1 MSRRVGLRRRQRRR
15 KQILFAGIGLFV
27 VAAITMAVILIL
39 NSAKKVPD
47 GQEGESQ
54 PASSV
59 LISADELMQNGDFDG
74 ALALLAAT
82 PQEDE
87 NYSAAMEKIVALS
100 VQRADSLYAADET
113 AYDKSIAALN
123 QGLTYMPDSQEL
135 KSALE
140 KYQQIKQSKEVKLVE
155 YTGVVE
161 HWFTHALIA
170 FPEITLETN
179 SDYYWKD
186 CITPYEFKNFLQAL
200 YDYGFILIDPSICI
214 ANPSGDGE
222 TYAWVDKLMLPEGKK
237 PLIMSF
243 DDVVYDSR
251 KMHCGMVDKIIVDE
265 NGKLASYTKHLNGE
279 EVISYDNEFIPILE
293 QFCEDHPDFSHNGAK
308 GVIALTGFAGVL
320 GYRTNRESENRESEI
335 EEAKKVVEVLK
346 QNGWTF
352 ASHSYS
358 HTNFTNASL
367 EKVKD
372 DTQKWQ
378 NEVQNIVGETPVF
391 IYPFG
396 ARIPN
401 GDERIY
407 VLKDAGFKLFCG
419 VGSKNAINWEMKDG
433 TLLMDR
439 RTMDG
444 TALTEYEE
452 IYAPFIDIKAARDPL
467 RPADQ

>member
-1 MSRRVGLRRRQRRR
+1 MSYRSRLRRRERRR
-15 KQILFAGIGLFV
+15 RHIMIAACSVFAVAVVVIASIFIIKAVKKTPDKQGEAKP
-27 VAAITMAVILIL
+27 VA
-39 NSAKKVPD
+39 
-47 GQEGESQ
+47 
-54 PASSV
+54 SV
-59 LISADELMQNGDFDG
+59 LTSADELMQSGDLDG

-82 PQEDE
+82 PEDDE
-87 NYSAAMEKIVALS
+87 NYDAAMEKI
-100 VQRADSLYAADET
+100 ADLCIQKADALYAEDET
-113 AYDKSIAALN
+113 AYDASISVLN
-123 QGLTYMPDSQEL
+123 QGLGYTQNERLST
-135 KSALE
+135 ALE
-140 KYQQIKQSKEVKLVE
+140 KYQGIKQSKEVKLVA

-179 SDYYWKD
+179 SEYYWKD
-186 CITPYEFKNFLQAL
+186 CITPYEFKHFLQAL
-200 YDYGFILIDPSICI
+200 YDYGFILIDPAICI
-214 ANPSGDGE
+214 ENPSGDGK
-222 TYAWVDKLMLPEGKK
+222 TFAWVDQLMLPEGKK

-265 NGKLASYTKHLNGE
+265 NGELASYTKHLNGE
-279 EVISYDNEFIPILE
+279 EVISYDNEFIPIIE
-293 QFCEDHPDFSHNGAK
+293 QFCKEHPDFSHNGAK

-320 GYRTNRESENRESEI
+320 GYRTNRQSENRESEI
-335 EEAKKVVEVLK
+335 EEAKKVVAVLK
-346 QNGWTF
+346 EHGWTF

-358 HTNFTNASL
+358 HTNFANASL
-367 EKVKD
+367 EKVQD

-391 IYPFG
+391 VYPFG

-401 GDERIY
+401 EDPRIE
-407 VLKDAGFKLFCG
+407 VLKNAGFKLFCG

-444 TALTEYEE
+444 TALNEYQE
-452 IYAPFIDIKAARDPL
+452 IYKPFLDVTAARDPL
-467 RPADQ
+467 RPAGH

>member
-1 MSRRVGLRRRQRRR
+1 MSYRSRLRRRERRR
-15 KQILFAGIGLFV
+15 KHIMIAACSVFAVAV
-27 VAAITMAVILIL
+27 VVIASIFIIKAVKKTPDKQGE
-39 NSAKKVPD
+39 AKPV
-47 GQEGESQ
+47 
-54 PASSV
+54 ASV
-59 LISADELMQNGDFDG
+59 LTSADELMQSGDLDG

-82 PQEDE
+82 PEDDE
-87 NYSAAMEKIVALS
+87 NYDAAMEKI
-100 VQRADSLYAADET
+100 ADLCIQKADALYAEDET
-113 AYDKSIAALN
+113 AYDASIAVLN
-123 QGLTYMPDSQEL
+123 QGLGYTQNERLST
-135 KSALE
+135 ALE
-140 KYQQIKQSKEVKLVE
+140 KYQGIKQSKEVKLVA

-179 SDYYWKD
+179 SEYYWKD
-186 CITPYEFKNFLQAL
+186 CITPYEFKHFLQAL
-200 YDYGFILIDPSICI
+200 YDYGFILIDPAICI
-214 ANPSGDGE
+214 ENPSGDGK
-222 TYAWVDKLMLPEGKK
+222 TFAWVDQLMLPEGKK

-265 NGKLASYTKHLNGE
+265 NGELASYTKHLNGE
-279 EVISYDNEFIPILE
+279 EVISYDNEFIPIIE
-293 QFCEDHPDFSHNGAK
+293 QFCKEHPDFSHNGAK

-320 GYRTNRESENRESEI
+320 GDRTNRQSENRESEI
-335 EEAKKVVEVLK
+335 EEAKKVVAVLK
-346 QNGWTF
+346 EHGWTF

-358 HTNFTNASL
+358 HTNFANASL
-367 EKVKD
+367 EKVQD

-391 IYPFG
+391 VYPFG

-401 GDERIY
+401 EDPRIE
-407 VLKDAGFKLFCG
+407 VLKNAGFKLFCG

-444 TALTEYEE
+444 TALNEYQE
-452 IYAPFIDIKAARDPL
+452 IYKPFLDVTAARDPL
-467 RPADQ
+467 RPAGH

>member
-1 MSRRVGLRRRQRRR
+1 MSYRSRLRRRERRR
-15 KQILFAGIGLFV
+15 KHIIIAACSVLAAAVVVVAGIFIIKAVKKTPDKEGDAKP
-27 VAAITMAVILIL
+27 VA
-39 NSAKKVPD
+39 
-47 GQEGESQ
+47 
-54 PASSV
+54 SV
-59 LISADELMQNGDFDG
+59 LTSADELMQSGDFDG

-82 PQEDE
+82 PEDNE
-87 NYSAAMEKIVALS
+87 NHAAAMEKI
-100 VQRADSLYAADET
+100 ADLCIQKADAIYAEDET
-113 AYDKSIAALN
+113 AYDASIAVLN
-123 QGLTYMPDSQEL
+123 QGLAYTQSERL
-135 KSALE
+135 STALE
-140 KYQQIKQSKEVKLVE
+140 KYQGIKQSKEVKLVA

-170 FPEITLETN
+170 FPEITVETN
-179 SDYYWKD
+179 TEYYWKD
-186 CITPYEFKNFLQAL
+186 CITPYEFKHFLQAL
-200 YDYGFILIDPSICI
+200 YDYGFILVDPAICI
-214 ANPSGDGE
+214 ENPSGDGK
-222 TYAWVDKLMLPEGKK
+222 TFAWADKLMLPEGKK

-279 EVISYDNEFIPILE
+279 EVISYDNEFIPIIE
-293 QFCEDHPDFSHNGAK
+293 QFCKEHPDFSHNGAK

-320 GYRTNRESENRESEI
+320 GYRTNRQSENRESEI
-335 EEAKKVVEVLK
+335 EEAKKVVAVLK
-346 QNGWTF
+346 EHGWTF

-358 HTNFTNASL
+358 HTNFANASL
-367 EKVKD
+367 EKVQD

-391 IYPFG
+391 IWPFG

-401 GDERIY
+401 EDPRIE
-407 VLKDAGFKLFCG
+407 VLKNAGFKLFCG

-444 TALTEYEE
+444 TALNEYRE
-452 IYAPFIDIKAARDPL
+452 IYKPFLDVTAARDPL
-467 RPADQ
+467 RPAGH

>member
-1 MSRRVGLRRRQRRR
+1 MSYRSRLRRRERRR
-15 KQILFAGIGLFV
+15 RHIMIAACSVFTLAV
-27 VAAITMAVILIL
+27 VVIASIFIIKAVKKTPGEKGDAKPAA
-39 NSAKKVPD
+39 
-47 GQEGESQ
+47 
-54 PASSV
+54 SV
-59 LISADELMQNGDFDG
+59 LTSADELMQSGDFDG

-82 PQEDE
+82 PEDNE
-87 NYSAAMEKIVALS
+87 NYDAAMEKIADLCI
-100 VQRADSLYAADET
+100 QRADALYAEDET
-113 AYDKSIAALN
+113 AYDASIAVLN
-123 QGLTYMPDSQEL
+123 QGLAYTQNERLST
-135 KSALE
+135 ALE
-140 KYQQIKQSKEVKLVE
+140 KYQGIKQSKEVKLVE

-179 SDYYWKD
+179 SEYYWKD
-186 CITPYEFKNFLQAL
+186 CITPYEFKHFLQAL

-214 ANPSGDGE
+214 ENPSGDGK
-222 TYAWVDKLMLPEGKK
+222 TFAWADKLMLPEGKK

-265 NGKLASYTKHLNGE
+265 NGELASYTKHLNGE
-279 EVISYDNEFIPILE
+279 EVISYDNEFIPIIE
-293 QFCEDHPDFSHNGAK
+293 QFCKEHPDFSHNGAK

-320 GYRTNRESENRESEI
+320 GYRTNRQSENRESEI
-335 EEAKKVVEVLK
+335 EEAKKVVAVLK
-346 QNGWTF
+346 EHGWTF

-358 HTNFTNASL
+358 HTNFANASL
-367 EKVKD
+367 EKVQD

-391 IYPFG
+391 IWPFG

-401 GDERIY
+401 EDPRIE
-407 VLKDAGFKLFCG
+407 VLKNAGFKLFCG

-444 TALTEYEE
+444 TALNEYQE
-452 IYAPFIDIKAARDPL
+452 IYKPFLDVAAARDPL
-467 RPADQ
+467 RPAGH

>member
-1 MSRRVGLRRRQRRR
+1 MSYRSRLRRRERRR
-15 KQILFAGIGLFV
+15 KHIIIAACSVLAAAVVVVAGIFIIKAVKKTPDKEGDAKP
-27 VAAITMAVILIL
+27 VA
-39 NSAKKVPD
+39 
-47 GQEGESQ
+47 
-54 PASSV
+54 SV
-59 LISADELMQNGDFDG
+59 LTSADELMQSGDFDG

-82 PQEDE
+82 PEDNE
-87 NYSAAMEKIVALS
+87 NHAAAMEKI
-100 VQRADSLYAADET
+100 ADLCIQKADAIYAEDET
-113 AYDKSIAALN
+113 AYDASIAVLN
-123 QGLTYMPDSQEL
+123 QGLSYTQSERL
-135 KSALE
+135 STALE
-140 KYQQIKQSKEVKLVE
+140 KYQGIKQSKEVKLVA

-170 FPEITLETN
+170 FPEITVETN
-179 SDYYWKD
+179 TEYYWKD
-186 CITPYEFKNFLQAL
+186 CITPYEFKHFLQAL
-200 YDYGFILIDPSICI
+200 YDYGFILVDPAICI
-214 ANPSGDGE
+214 ENPSGDGK
-222 TYAWVDKLMLPEGKK
+222 TFAWADKLMLPEGKK

-279 EVISYDNEFIPILE
+279 EVISYDNEFIPIIE
-293 QFCEDHPDFSHNGAK
+293 QFCKEHPDFSHNGAK

-320 GYRTNRESENRESEI
+320 GYRTNRQSENRESEI
-335 EEAKKVVEVLK
+335 EEAKKVVAVLK
-346 QNGWTF
+346 EHGWTF

-358 HTNFTNASL
+358 HTNFANASL
-367 EKVKD
+367 EKVQD

-391 IYPFG
+391 IWPFG

-401 GDERIY
+401 EDPRIE
-407 VLKDAGFKLFCG
+407 VLKNAGFKLFCG

-444 TALTEYEE
+444 TALNEYRE
-452 IYAPFIDIKAARDPL
+452 IYKPFLDVTAARDPL
-467 RPADQ
+467 RPAGH

>member
-1 MSRRVGLRRRQRRR
+1 MNYRSRLRRRERRR
-15 KQILFAGIGLFV
+15 RHIMIAACSVFALAVVVIAGIFIVKAVKKTPDKEGDSKP
-27 VAAITMAVILIL
+27 VA
-39 NSAKKVPD
+39 
-47 GQEGESQ
+47 
-54 PASSV
+54 SV
-59 LISADELMQNGDFDG
+59 LTSADELMQGGDFDG

-82 PQEDE
+82 PEGDE
-87 NYSAAMEKIVALS
+87 NYDAAMEKIADLCI
-100 VQRADSLYAADET
+100 QRADALYAEDET
-113 AYDKSIAALN
+113 AYDASIAVLN
-123 QGLTYMPDSQEL
+123 QGLAYTQNERLST
-135 KSALE
+135 ALE
-140 KYQQIKQSKEVKLVE
+140 KYQGIKQSKEVKLVE

-179 SDYYWKD
+179 SEYYWKD
-186 CITPYEFKNFLQAL
+186 CITPYEFKHFLQAL

-214 ANPSGDGE
+214 ENPSGDGK
-222 TYAWVDKLMLPEGKK
+222 TFAWADKLMLPEGKK

-265 NGKLASYTKHLNGE
+265 NGELASYTKHLNGE
-279 EVISYDNEFIPILE
+279 EVISYDNEFIPIIE
-293 QFCEDHPDFSHNGAK
+293 QFCKEHPDFSHNGAK

-320 GYRTNRESENRESEI
+320 GYRTNRQSENRESEI
-335 EEAKKVVEVLK
+335 EEAKKVVAVLK
-346 QNGWTF
+346 EHGWTF

-358 HTNFTNASL
+358 HTNFANASL
-367 EKVKD
+367 EKVQD

-391 IYPFG
+391 VYPFG

-401 GDERIY
+401 EDPRIE
-407 VLKDAGFKLFCG
+407 VLKNAGFKLFCG

-444 TALTEYEE
+444 TALTEYQE
-452 IYAPFIDIKAARDPL
+452 IYAAFLDVSAARDPL
-467 RPADQ
+467 RPAGH

>member
-1 MSRRVGLRRRQRRR
+1 MIAACSVFAVAVVVIASIFIIKAVKKTPD
-15 KQILFAGIGLFV
+15 KQGEAKP
-27 VAAITMAVILIL
+27 VA
-39 NSAKKVPD
+39 
-47 GQEGESQ
+47 
-54 PASSV
+54 SV
-59 LISADELMQNGDFDG
+59 LTSADELMQSGDLDG

-82 PQEDE
+82 PEDDE
-87 NYSAAMEKIVALS
+87 NYDAAMEKI
-100 VQRADSLYAADET
+100 ADLCIQKADALYAEDET
-113 AYDKSIAALN
+113 AYDASIAVLN
-123 QGLTYMPDSQEL
+123 QGLGYTQNERLST
-135 KSALE
+135 ALE
-140 KYQQIKQSKEVKLVE
+140 KYQEIKQSKEVKLVA

-179 SDYYWKD
+179 SEYYWKD
-186 CITPYEFKNFLQAL
+186 CITPYEFKHFLQAL
-200 YDYGFILIDPSICI
+200 YDYGFILIDPAICI
-214 ANPSGDGE
+214 ENPSGDGK
-222 TYAWVDKLMLPEGKK
+222 TFAWVDQLMLPEGKK

-265 NGKLASYTKHLNGE
+265 NGELASYTKHLNGE
-279 EVISYDNEFIPILE
+279 EVISYDNEFIPIIE
-293 QFCEDHPDFSHNGAK
+293 QFCKEHPDFSHNGAK

-320 GYRTNRESENRESEI
+320 GYRTNRQSENRESEI
-335 EEAKKVVEVLK
+335 EEAKKVVAVLK
-346 QNGWTF
+346 EHGWTF

-358 HTNFTNASL
+358 HTNFANASL
-367 EKVKD
+367 EKVQD

-391 IYPFG
+391 VYPFG

-401 GDERIY
+401 EDPRIE
-407 VLKDAGFKLFCG
+407 VLKNAGFKLFCG

-444 TALTEYEE
+444 TALNEYQE
-452 IYAPFIDIKAARDPL
+452 IYKPFLDVTAARDPL
-467 RPADQ
+467 RPAGH

>member
-1 MSRRVGLRRRQRRR
+1 MNYRSRLRRRERRR
-15 KQILFAGIGLFV
+15 RHIMIAACSVFAVAVVVIASIFIIKAVKKTPDKQGEAKP
-27 VAAITMAVILIL
+27 VA
-39 NSAKKVPD
+39 
-47 GQEGESQ
+47 
-54 PASSV
+54 SV
-59 LISADELMQNGDFDG
+59 LTSADELMQSGDLDG

-82 PQEDE
+82 PEDDE
-87 NYSAAMEKIVALS
+87 NYDAAMEKI
-100 VQRADSLYAADET
+100 ADLCIQKADALYAEDET
-113 AYDKSIAALN
+113 AYDASIAVLN
-123 QGLTYMPDSQEL
+123 QGLGYTQNERLST
-135 KSALE
+135 ALE
-140 KYQQIKQSKEVKLVE
+140 KYQGIKQSKEVKLVA

-179 SDYYWKD
+179 SEYYWKD
-186 CITPYEFKNFLQAL
+186 CITPYEFKHFLQAL
-200 YDYGFILIDPSICI
+200 YDYGFILIDPAICI
-214 ANPSGDGE
+214 ENPSGDGK
-222 TYAWVDKLMLPEGKK
+222 TFAWVDQLMLPEGKK

-265 NGKLASYTKHLNGE
+265 NGELASYTKHLNGE
-279 EVISYDNEFIPILE
+279 EVISYDNEFIPIIE
-293 QFCEDHPDFSHNGAK
+293 QFCKEHPDFSHNGAK

-320 GYRTNRESENRESEI
+320 GYRTNRQSENRESEI
-335 EEAKKVVEVLK
+335 EEAKKVVAVLK
-346 QNGWTF
+346 EHGWTF

-358 HTNFTNASL
+358 HTNFANASL
-367 EKVKD
+367 EKVQD

-391 IYPFG
+391 VYPFG

-401 GDERIY
+401 EDPRIE
-407 VLKDAGFKLFCG
+407 VLKNAGFKLFCG

-444 TALTEYEE
+444 TALNEYQE
-452 IYAPFIDIKAARDPL
+452 IYKPFLDVTAARDPL
-467 RPADQ
+467 RPAGH

>member
-1 MSRRVGLRRRQRRR
+1 MSYRSRLRRRERRR
-15 KQILFAGIGLFV
+15 KHIMIVACSVFAVAV
-27 VAAITMAVILIL
+27 VVIASIFIIKAVKKTPDKQGE
-39 NSAKKVPD
+39 AKPV
-47 GQEGESQ
+47 
-54 PASSV
+54 ASV
-59 LISADELMQNGDFDG
+59 LTSADELMQSGDLDG

-82 PQEDE
+82 PEDDE
-87 NYSAAMEKIVALS
+87 NYDAAMEKI
-100 VQRADSLYAADET
+100 ADLCIQKADALYAEDET
-113 AYDKSIAALN
+113 AYDASIAVLN
-123 QGLTYMPDSQEL
+123 QGLGYTQNERLST
-135 KSALE
+135 ALE
-140 KYQQIKQSKEVKLVE
+140 KYQGIKQSKEVKLVA

-179 SDYYWKD
+179 SEYYWKD
-186 CITPYEFKNFLQAL
+186 CITPYEFKHFLQAL
-200 YDYGFILIDPSICI
+200 YDYGFILIDPAICI
-214 ANPSGDGE
+214 ENPSGDGK
-222 TYAWVDKLMLPEGKK
+222 TFAWVDQLMLPEGKK

-265 NGKLASYTKHLNGE
+265 NGELASYTKHLNGE
-279 EVISYDNEFIPILE
+279 EVISYDNEFIPIIE
-293 QFCEDHPDFSHNGAK
+293 QFCKEHPDFSHNGAK

-320 GYRTNRESENRESEI
+320 GYRTNRQSENRESEI
-335 EEAKKVVEVLK
+335 EEAKKVVAVLK
-346 QNGWTF
+346 EHGWTF

-358 HTNFTNASL
+358 HTNFANASL
-367 EKVKD
+367 EKVQD

-391 IYPFG
+391 VYPFG

-401 GDERIY
+401 EDPRIE
-407 VLKDAGFKLFCG
+407 VLKNAGFKLFCG

-444 TALTEYEE
+444 TALNEYQE
-452 IYAPFIDIKAARDPL
+452 IYKPFLDVTAARDPL
-467 RPADQ
+467 RPAGH

>member
-1 MSRRVGLRRRQRRR
+1 MSYRSRLRRRERRR
-15 KQILFAGIGLFV
+15 RHIMIAACSVFAVAVVVIASIFIIKAVKKTPDKQGEAKP
-27 VAAITMAVILIL
+27 VA
-39 NSAKKVPD
+39 
-47 GQEGESQ
+47 
-54 PASSV
+54 SV
-59 LISADELMQNGDFDG
+59 LTSADELMQSGDLDG

-82 PQEDE
+82 PEDDE
-87 NYSAAMEKIVALS
+87 NYDAAMEKI
-100 VQRADSLYAADET
+100 ADLCIQKADALYAEDET
-113 AYDKSIAALN
+113 AYDASIAVLN
-123 QGLTYMPDSQEL
+123 QGLGYTQNERLST
-135 KSALE
+135 ALE
-140 KYQQIKQSKEVKLVE
+140 KYQGIKQSKEVKLVA

-179 SDYYWKD
+179 SEYYWKD
-186 CITPYEFKNFLQAL
+186 CITPYEFKHFLQAL
-200 YDYGFILIDPSICI
+200 YDYGFILIDPAICI
-214 ANPSGDGE
+214 ENPSGDGK
-222 TYAWVDKLMLPEGKK
+222 TFAWVDQLMLPEGKK

-265 NGKLASYTKHLNGE
+265 NGELASYTKHLNGE
-279 EVISYDNEFIPILE
+279 EVISYDNEFIPIIE
-293 QFCEDHPDFSHNGAK
+293 QFCKEHPDFSHNGAK

-320 GYRTNRESENRESEI
+320 GYRTNRQSENRESEI
-335 EEAKKVVEVLK
+335 EEAKKVVAVLK
-346 QNGWTF
+346 EHGWTF

-358 HTNFTNASL
+358 HTNFANASL
-367 EKVKD
+367 EKVQD

-391 IYPFG
+391 VYPFG

-401 GDERIY
+401 EDPRIE
-407 VLKDAGFKLFCG
+407 VLKNAGFKLFCG

-444 TALTEYEE
+444 TALNEYQE
-452 IYAPFIDIKAARDPL
+452 IYKPFLDVTAARDPL
-467 RPADQ
+467 RPAGH

>member
-1 MSRRVGLRRRQRRR
+1 MNYRSRLRRRERRR
-15 KQILFAGIGLFV
+15 RHIMIAACSVFAVAVVVIASIFIIKAVKKTPDKQGEAKP
-27 VAAITMAVILIL
+27 VA
-39 NSAKKVPD
+39 
-47 GQEGESQ
+47 
-54 PASSV
+54 SV
-59 LISADELMQNGDFDG
+59 LTSADELMQSGDLDG

-82 PQEDE
+82 PEDDE
-87 NYSAAMEKIVALS
+87 NYDAAMEKI
-100 VQRADSLYAADET
+100 ADLCIQKADALYAEDET
-113 AYDKSIAALN
+113 AYDASIAVLN
-123 QGLTYMPDSQEL
+123 QGLGYTQNERLST
-135 KSALE
+135 ALE
-140 KYQQIKQSKEVKLVE
+140 KYQEIKQSKEVKLVA

-179 SDYYWKD
+179 SEYYWKD
-186 CITPYEFKNFLQAL
+186 CITPYEFKHFLQAL
-200 YDYGFILIDPSICI
+200 YDYGFILIDPAICI
-214 ANPSGDGE
+214 ENPSGDGK
-222 TYAWVDKLMLPEGKK
+222 TFAWVDQLMLPEGKK

-265 NGKLASYTKHLNGE
+265 NGELASYTKHLNGE
-279 EVISYDNEFIPILE
+279 EVISYDNEFIPIIE
-293 QFCEDHPDFSHNGAK
+293 QFCKEHPDFSHNGAK

-320 GYRTNRESENRESEI
+320 GYRTNRQSENRESEI
-335 EEAKKVVEVLK
+335 EEAKKVVAVLK
-346 QNGWTF
+346 EHGWTF

-358 HTNFTNASL
+358 HTNFANASL
-367 EKVKD
+367 EKVQD

-391 IYPFG
+391 VYPFG

-401 GDERIY
+401 EDPRIE
-407 VLKDAGFKLFCG
+407 VLKNAGFKLFCG

-444 TALTEYEE
+444 TALNEYQE
-452 IYAPFIDIKAARDPL
+452 IYKPFLDVTAARDPL
-467 RPADQ
+467 RPAGH

>member
-1 MSRRVGLRRRQRRR
+1 MSYRSRLRRRERRR
-15 KQILFAGIGLFV
+15 KHIMIAACSVFAVAV
-27 VAAITMAVILIL
+27 VVIASIFIIKAVKKTPDKQGE
-39 NSAKKVPD
+39 AKPV
-47 GQEGESQ
+47 
-54 PASSV
+54 ASV
-59 LISADELMQNGDFDG
+59 LTSADELMQSGDLDG

-82 PQEDE
+82 PEDDE
-87 NYSAAMEKIVALS
+87 NYDAAMEKIADLCI
-100 VQRADSLYAADET
+100 QRADAIYAEDET
-113 AYDKSIAALN
+113 AYDASIAVLN
-123 QGLTYMPDSQEL
+123 QGLGYTQNERLST
-135 KSALE
+135 ALE
-140 KYQQIKQSKEVKLVE
+140 KYQGIKQSKEVKLVA

-179 SDYYWKD
+179 SEYYWKD
-186 CITPYEFKNFLQAL
+186 CITPYEFKHFLQAL
-200 YDYGFILIDPSICI
+200 YDYGFILIDPAICI
-214 ANPSGDGE
+214 ENPSGDGK
-222 TYAWVDKLMLPEGKK
+222 TFAWVDQLMLPEGKK

-265 NGKLASYTKHLNGE
+265 NGELASYTKHLNGE
-279 EVISYDNEFIPILE
+279 EVISYDNEFIPIIE
-293 QFCEDHPDFSHNGAK
+293 QFCKEHPDFSHNGAK

-320 GYRTNRESENRESEI
+320 GYRTNRQSENRESEI
-335 EEAKKVVEVLK
+335 EEAKKVVAVLK
-346 QNGWTF
+346 EHGWTF

-358 HTNFTNASL
+358 HTNFANASL
-367 EKVKD
+367 EKVQD

-391 IYPFG
+391 VYPFG

-401 GDERIY
+401 EDPRIE
-407 VLKDAGFKLFCG
+407 VLKNAGFKLFCG

-444 TALTEYEE
+444 TALNEYQE
-452 IYAPFIDIKAARDPL
+452 IYKPFLDVTAAREPL
-467 RPADQ
+467 RPAGH

>member
-1 MSRRVGLRRRQRRR
+1 MNYRSRLRRRERRR
-15 KQILFAGIGLFV
+15 RHIMIAACSVFAVAVVVIASIFIIKAVKKTPDKQGEAKP
-27 VAAITMAVILIL
+27 VA
-39 NSAKKVPD
+39 
-47 GQEGESQ
+47 
-54 PASSV
+54 SV
-59 LISADELMQNGDFDG
+59 LTSADELMQSGDLDG

-82 PQEDE
+82 PEDDE
-87 NYSAAMEKIVALS
+87 NYDAAMEKI
-100 VQRADSLYAADET
+100 ADLCIQKADALYAEDET
-113 AYDKSIAALN
+113 AYDASIAVLN
-123 QGLTYMPDSQEL
+123 QGLGYTQNERLST
-135 KSALE
+135 ALE
-140 KYQQIKQSKEVKLVE
+140 KYQEIKQSKEVKLVA

-179 SDYYWKD
+179 SEYYWKD
-186 CITPYEFKNFLQAL
+186 CITPYEFKHFLQAL
-200 YDYGFILIDPSICI
+200 YDYGFILIDPAICI
-214 ANPSGDGE
+214 ENPSGDGK
-222 TYAWVDKLMLPEGKK
+222 TFAWVDQLMLPEGKK

-265 NGKLASYTKHLNGE
+265 NGELASYTKHLNGE
-279 EVISYDNEFIPILE
+279 EVISYDNEFIPIIE
-293 QFCEDHPDFSHNGAK
+293 QFCKEHPDFSHNGAK

-320 GYRTNRESENRESEI
+320 GYRTNRQSENRESEI
-335 EEAKKVVEVLK
+335 EEAKKVVALLK
-346 QNGWTF
+346 AHGWTF

-358 HTNFTNASL
+358 HTNFANASL
-367 EKVKD
+367 EKVQD

-391 IYPFG
+391 VYPFG

-401 GDERIY
+401 EDPRIE
-407 VLKDAGFKLFCG
+407 VLKNAGFKLFCG

-444 TALTEYEE
+444 TALNEYQE
-452 IYAPFIDIKAARDPL
+452 IYKPFLDVTAARDPL
-467 RPADQ
+467 RPAGH

>member
-1 MSRRVGLRRRQRRR
+1 MQ
-15 KQILFAGIGLFV
+15 K
-27 VAAITMAVILIL
+27 
-39 NSAKKVPD
+39 
-47 GQEGESQ
+47 
-54 PASSV
+54 
-59 LISADELMQNGDFDG
+59 ADN
-74 ALALLAAT
+74 
-82 PQEDE
+82 
-87 NYSAAMEKIVALS
+87 
-100 VQRADSLYAADET
+100 LYAADET
-113 AYDKSIAALN
+113 AYDACISAIN
-123 QGLTYMPDSQEL
+123 QGLAYVPDSQIL
-135 KSALE
+135 KDALK
-140 KYQQIKQSKEVKLVE
+140 KYQEIKQSKEVKLVE

-170 FPEITLETN
+170 FPEITLETK
-179 SDYYWKD
+179 SEYYWKD
-186 CITPYEFKNFLQAL
+186 CITPYEFKKFVQAL
-200 YDYGFILIDPSICI
+200 YDYGFILVDPSICI
-214 ANPSGDGE
+214 ENPSGDGK
-222 TYAWVDKLMLPEGKK
+222 TFAWVDKLMLPEGKK

-265 NGKLASYTKHLNGE
+265 NGELASYTKHVTGE

-293 QFCEDHPDFSHNGAK
+293 QFCKEHPDFSHNGSK

-320 GYRTNRESENRESEI
+320 GYRTNRQSENRESEI
-335 EEAKKVVEVLK
+335 EEAKKVVAVLK
-346 QNGWTF
+346 EHGWTF

-358 HTNFTNASL
+358 HTNFANASL

-378 NEVQNIVGETPVF
+378 NEVQNVVGETPVF
-391 IYPFG
+391 VYPFG

-401 GDERIY
+401 GDERIF

-444 TALTEYEE
+444 TALTEYKE
-452 IYAPFIDIKAARDPL
+452 IYAPFIDITAARDPL
-467 RPADQ
+467 RPAGH

>member
-1 MSRRVGLRRRQRRR
+1 MSYRSRLRRRERRR
-15 KQILFAGIGLFV
+15 KHIMIAACSVFAVAV
-27 VAAITMAVILIL
+27 VVIASIFIIKAVKKTPDKQGE
-39 NSAKKVPD
+39 AKPV
-47 GQEGESQ
+47 
-54 PASSV
+54 ASV
-59 LISADELMQNGDFDG
+59 LTSADELMQSGDLDG

-82 PQEDE
+82 PEEDE
-87 NYSAAMEKIVALS
+87 NYDAAMEKI
-100 VQRADSLYAADET
+100 ADLCIQKADALYAEDET
-113 AYDKSIAALN
+113 AYDASIAVLN
-123 QGLTYMPDSQEL
+123 QGLGYTQNERLST
-135 KSALE
+135 ALE
-140 KYQQIKQSKEVKLVE
+140 KYQGIKQSKEVKLVA

-179 SDYYWKD
+179 SEYYWKD
-186 CITPYEFKNFLQAL
+186 CITPYEFKHFLQAL
-200 YDYGFILIDPSICI
+200 YDYGFILIDPAICI
-214 ANPSGDGE
+214 ENPSGDGK
-222 TYAWVDKLMLPEGKK
+222 TFAWVDQLMLPEGKK

-265 NGKLASYTKHLNGE
+265 NGELASYTKHLNGE
-279 EVISYDNEFIPILE
+279 EVISYDNEFIPIIE
-293 QFCEDHPDFSHNGAK
+293 QFCKEHPDFSHNGAK

-320 GYRTNRESENRESEI
+320 GYRTNRQSENRESEI
-335 EEAKKVVEVLK
+335 EEAKKVVAVLK
-346 QNGWTF
+346 EHGWTF

-358 HTNFTNASL
+358 HTNFANASL
-367 EKVKD
+367 EKVQD

-391 IYPFG
+391 VYPFG

-401 GDERIY
+401 EDPRIE
-407 VLKDAGFKLFCG
+407 VLKNAGFKLFCG

-444 TALTEYEE
+444 TALNEYQE
-452 IYAPFIDIKAARDPL
+452 IYKPFLDVTAARDPL
-467 RPADQ
+467 RPVGH

>member
-1 MSRRVGLRRRQRRR
+1 MSYRSRLRRRERRR
-15 KQILFAGIGLFV
+15 KHIMIAACSVFAVAV
-27 VAAITMAVILIL
+27 VVIASIFIIKAVKKTPDKQGE
-39 NSAKKVPD
+39 AKPV
-47 GQEGESQ
+47 
-54 PASSV
+54 ASV
-59 LISADELMQNGDFDG
+59 LTSADELMQSGDLDG

-82 PQEDE
+82 PEDDE
-87 NYSAAMEKIVALS
+87 NYDAAMEKIADLCI
-100 VQRADSLYAADET
+100 QRADAIYAEDET
-113 AYDKSIAALN
+113 AYDASIAVLN
-123 QGLTYMPDSQEL
+123 QGLGYTQNERLST
-135 KSALE
+135 ALE
-140 KYQQIKQSKEVKLVE
+140 KYQGIKQSKEVKLVA

-179 SDYYWKD
+179 SEYYWKD
-186 CITPYEFKNFLQAL
+186 CITPYEFKHFLQAL
-200 YDYGFILIDPSICI
+200 YDYGFILIDPAICI
-214 ANPSGDGE
+214 ENPSGDGK
-222 TYAWVDKLMLPEGKK
+222 TFAWVDQLMLPEGKK

-265 NGKLASYTKHLNGE
+265 NGELASYTKHLNGE
-279 EVISYDNEFIPILE
+279 EVISYDNEFIPIIE
-293 QFCEDHPDFSHNGAK
+293 QFCKEHPDFSHNGAK

-320 GYRTNRESENRESEI
+320 GYRTNRQSENRESEI
-335 EEAKKVVEVLK
+335 EEAKKVVAVLK
-346 QNGWTF
+346 EHGWTF

-358 HTNFTNASL
+358 HTNFANASL
-367 EKVKD
+367 EKVQD

-391 IYPFG
+391 VYPFG

-401 GDERIY
+401 EDPRIE
-407 VLKDAGFKLFCG
+407 VLKNAGFKLFCG

-444 TALTEYEE
+444 TALNEYQE
-452 IYAPFIDIKAARDPL
+452 IYKPFLDVTAARDPL
-467 RPADQ
+467 RPAGH